1 MTDYGENARAIA
13 QDRFG
18 LGAHPDQR
26 VEGDPRD
33 WLMAQMLRYD
43 PAPAVIAAEPS
54 SEEMLARIADYR
66 RERGQMREDA
76 KQRQAEAQPAESMS
90 SENMSSEGEPMVE
103 EAPQAAS
110 RRQLRVAYATGAT
123 ARVSSALSTD
133 APFVERMVHFWANH
147 FAISADKGSVTPLA
161 ASYEFEAIRPYVL
174 GSFKDLLT
182 AAVLHPA
189 MLNYLDQSQSV
200 GPGSEM
206 AARSANRRRA
216 NGNMREVG
224 LNENL
229 AREILELH
237 TLGVRSG
244 YSQDDVTEF
253 ARALTGWTIS
263 GSGGGRNARNSA
275 RKPGEVMFV
284 DRLHEPGA
292 RTILGKRYSENGPA
306 QSLAVIDDLARSP
319 ATARFV
325 ATKLARHFVADT
337 PPASII
343 ARLEQA
349 YLKSDGDL
357 PTVYQA
363 LITAAEPWA
372 EPNAK
377 FRNPWDWTI
386 ASLRALGVDEMPG
399 RRGALNTFQQLGMP
413 VWQPG
418 SPAGYADLASEW
430 AGPGALIA
438 RVEFAQQIAQRSGN
452 RIDARK
458 VAEELLADKL
468 NAETLQAISRSES
481 PSTGLALM
489 IASPEFM
496 RR

>member
-1 MTDYGENARAIA
+1 MTDNAVNARAIA

-33 WLMAQMLRYD
+33 WLIAQMRRYD
-43 PAPAVIAAEPS
+43 PAPAVIAAQPS
-54 SEEMLARIADYR
+54 SKEVLIRQIDYR
-66 RERGQMREDA
+66 IERGAMR
-76 KQRQAEAQPAESMS
+76 QEAQKRRAESMS
-90 SENMSSEGEPMVE
+90 ADGEPMME
-103 EAPQAAS
+103 DAQEALS
-110 RRQLRVAYATGAT
+110 RRQLREPYTNGAT
-123 ARVSSALSTD
+123 ARVSAALSTD

-147 FAISADKGSVTPLA
+147 FAVSADKGTVTPLA

-174 GSFKDLLT
+174 GNFKDLLT

-189 MLNYLDQSQSV
+189 MLNYLDQTQSV

-206 AARSANRRRA
+206 ATRAANRRRP
-216 NGNMREVG
+216 NGNVREIG

-253 ARALTGWTIS
+253 ARALTGWTIT
-263 GSGGGRNARNSA
+263 GFGGGQGGRNRQQE
-275 RKPGEVMFV
+275 PGEVLFV

-292 RTILGKRYSENGPA
+292 RTILGKRYGEDGPR
-306 QSLAVIDDLARSP
+306 QSLAIIDDLAKSP
-319 ATARFV
+319 LTARFV
-325 ATKLARHFVADT
+325 ATKLARHFVADE
-337 PPASII
+337 PPASTI

-349 YLKSDGDL
+349 YLKSDGHL

-363 LITAAEPWA
+363 LITAPEPWA
-372 EPNAK
+372 SPNAK

-386 ASLRALGVDEMPG
+386 ASLRAVGLDEIPG
-399 RRGALNTFQQLGMP
+399 RRVALSTFRQLGMP

-418 SPAGYADLASEW
+418 SPAGFADLASEW

-438 RVEFAQQIAQRSGN
+438 RVEFAQQIAERVGD

-458 VAEELLADKL
+458 VAEGLLADKL
-468 NAETLQAISRSES
+468 DAETVQAISRSES

>member
-1 MTDYGENARAIA
+1 MTETAENARAIA

-33 WLMAQMLRYD
+33 WLIAQMRRYD
-43 PAPAVIAAEPS
+43 PAPAVIAAQPS
-54 SEEMLARIADYR
+54 SKEVLIRQIDYR
-66 RERGQMREDA
+66 AERGAMR
-76 KQRQAEAQPAESMS
+76 QEAQKRRAESMS
-90 SENMSSEGEPMVE
+90 ADGEPMME
-103 EAPQAAS
+103 DAQEALS
-110 RRQLRVAYATGAT
+110 RRQLREPYTNGAT
-123 ARVSSALSTD
+123 ARVSAALSTD

-147 FAISADKGSVTPLA
+147 FAVSADKGTVTPLA
-161 ASYEFEAIRPYVL
+161 ASYEFEAVRPYVL
-174 GSFKDLLT
+174 GSFKNLLT

-189 MLNYLDQSQSV
+189 MLNYLDQAQSI

-206 AARSANRRRA
+206 AARFANRRRA
-216 NGNMREVG
+216 NGNARELG

-253 ARALTGWTIS
+253 ARALTGWTIT
-263 GSGGGRNARNSA
+263 GFTRGANGRNSA
-275 RKPGEVMFV
+275 ENPGEVIFA

-292 RTILGKRYSENGPA
+292 RTILGKRYGEDGPR
-306 QSLAVIDDLARSP
+306 QSLAIIDDLAKSP
-319 ATARFV
+319 LTARFL
-325 ATKLARHFVADT
+325 ATKLARHFVADV
-337 PPASII
+337 PPESMI

-363 LITAAEPWA
+363 LITAPEPWA
-372 EPNAK
+372 SPNAK

-386 ASLRALGVDEMPG
+386 ASLRAVGLDEMPG
-399 RRGALNTFQQLGMP
+399 RRAALNTFQQLGMP

-418 SPAGYADLASEW
+418 SPAGFADLASEW

-438 RVEFAQQIAQRSGN
+438 RVEFAQQIAERVGD

-458 VAEELLADKL
+458 VAEGLLADKL
-468 NAETLQAISRSES
+468 DAETVQAISRSES